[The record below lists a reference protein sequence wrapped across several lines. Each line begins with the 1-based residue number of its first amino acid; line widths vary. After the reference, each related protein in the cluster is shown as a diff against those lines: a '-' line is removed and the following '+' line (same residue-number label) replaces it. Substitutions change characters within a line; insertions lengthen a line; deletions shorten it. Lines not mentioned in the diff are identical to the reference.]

1 MTELETIPESQ
12 LRQKQEEL
20 YAYIVERLQ
29 ENPQER
35 QYLKEDLFHEDDH
48 EVGVREVED
57 IVRRII
63 AGKEVRV
70 GLAREEGTGQWKEL
84 RSVGVGVGTYHK
96 ASG

>member
-1 MTELETIPESQ
+1 MTELEPIPETE

-20 YAYIVERLQ
+20 YAYILERLQ

-63 AGKEVRV
+63 AGKEVRA
-70 GLAREEGTGQWKEL
+70 GLARQEGTGQWKEL
-84 RSVGVGVGTYHK
+84 RSVGVGTNQK